1 MKVKLVIQRMQ
12 TPVSAATPK
21 LTSCNTDI
29 RMETRLAALG
39 LIVAHQP
46 DKNER
51 PLTEYLTT
59 ITESQLPSQN
69 RKEADMRKPLIYL
82 KNRNKSVNA
91 QPEPWNK
98 HKLVGQKKPLN
109 LKQVWEIRIRL
120 QMSERHRDLALFNLA
135 IDSKLRSCDLIK
147 LRVADVMHGGRVASR
162 AKVMQQKTRKPVQFE
177 IALDS
182 QSSIAAWIK
191 EGKVKPSGYLF
202 PSRIKICDHLSTRQY
217 ARILD
222 GWINEIGLDTRV
234 YGTHSM
240 RRTKATLIYRRT
252 KNIRAVQLLL
262 GHTKVEHTVR
272 YLGIELE
279 DALEIAER
287 TEM

>member
-1 MKVKLVIQRMQ
+1 
-12 TPVSAATPK
+12 
-21 LTSCNTDI
+21 
-29 RMETRLAALG
+29 
-39 LIVAHQP
+39 
-46 DKNER
+46 
-51 PLTEYLTT
+51 
-59 ITESQLPSQN
+59 
-69 RKEADMRKPLIYL
+69 MRKPHIYL
-82 KNRNKSVNA
+82 KYKNKAANIPA
-91 QPEPWNK
+91 EPWNK

-135 IDSKLRSCDLIK
+135 IDSKLRSCDLVK
-147 LRVADVMHGGRVASR
+147 LRVADVMHGDRVASR
-162 AKVMQQKTRKPVQFE
+162 AKVIQQKTGQSVQFE
-177 IALDS
+177 ITADS
-182 QSSIAAWIK
+182 QSSIAEWIK
-191 EGKVKPSGYLF
+191 KGKLKPSGRLF
-202 PSRIKICDHLSTRQY
+202 PSRIKSREHISTRQY

-222 GWINEIGLDTRV
+222 GWISEIGLDTSI

-252 KNIRAVQLLL
+252 KNIRAIQLLL

-279 DALEIAER
+279 DALELAEQ

>member
-1 MKVKLVIQRMQ
+1 
-12 TPVSAATPK
+12 
-21 LTSCNTDI
+21 
-29 RMETRLAALG
+29 
-39 LIVAHQP
+39 
-46 DKNER
+46 
-51 PLTEYLTT
+51 
-59 ITESQLPSQN
+59 
-69 RKEADMRKPLIYL
+69 MRKPLIYL

-135 IDSKLRSCDLIK
+135 IDSKLRSCDLVK
-147 LRVADVMHGGRVASR
+147 LRVADVMHGDRVASR
-162 AKVMQQKTRKPVQFE
+162 AKIIQQKTGHPVQFE
-177 IALDS
+177 ITTDS
-182 QSSIAAWIK
+182 QSSIAEWIK
-191 EGKVKPSGYLF
+191 KGKLEPTGHLF
-202 PSRIKICDHLSTRQY
+202 PSRIKSREHISTRQY

-222 GWINEIGLDTRV
+222 GWISEIGLETRI

-240 RRTKATLIYRRT
+240 RRTKATLIYHRT

-279 DALEIAER
+279 DALTLAEQ

>member
-1 MKVKLVIQRMQ
+1 
-12 TPVSAATPK
+12 
-21 LTSCNTDI
+21 
-29 RMETRLAALG
+29 
-39 LIVAHQP
+39 
-46 DKNER
+46 
-51 PLTEYLTT
+51 
-59 ITESQLPSQN
+59 
-69 RKEADMRKPLIYL
+69 MRKPLIYL

-135 IDSKLRSCDLIK
+135 IDSKLRSCDLVK
-147 LRVADVMHGGRVASR
+147 LRVADVMHGDRVASR
-162 AKVMQQKTRKPVQFE
+162 AKIIQQKTGHPVQFE
-177 IALDS
+177 ITTDS
-182 QSSIAAWIK
+182 QSSIAEWIK
-191 EGKVKPSGYLF
+191 KGKLKPTGHLF
-202 PSRIKICDHLSTRQY
+202 PSRIKSREHISTRQY

-222 GWINEIGLDTRV
+222 GWISEIGLDTRI

-279 DALEIAER
+279 DALALAEQ